1 MQERKPRLSA
11 QGRKVQRQFCITQL
25 IYGFVWASI
34 TFFTV
39 FLKSTGMTPQQ
50 VGLCMSLNSLAG
62 VLAPPVWGV
71 IADKIGS
78 RKRLWLWLL
87 VISGIGFALIPASG
101 AINIAGITLVTF
113 VLPAVTFVRQP
124 TNSILDTMIVST
136 AEQYEG
142 MSYSSI
148 RRWSSLGFA
157 ILSPI
162 YGWLIPKLGIG
173 LPFYMFLFFSLLT
186 AWLGR
191 NLPDVA
197 QEQSTTTSSSAQTE
211 RQALHLSRIFKDYYL
226 IVFLIFNVLLSF
238 GSQTY
243 AYLNYLIEE
252 LQGNAES
259 LMGIMSGLKTV
270 AEITMLSLAP
280 WLSRRLSLPQMLCLS
295 GLFYGTEQILYLF
308 GHSIG
313 YLFVVQ
319 MLNGAGFGMLLGSAV
334 DYAYSLAPKGLETT
348 VTSLYGAGMGIAG
361 IIANALAGW
370 AIATMGVRWMYGMTG
385 LLIFIAIVLFVFSFP
400 FGKHVLKKQSP
411 TEFSAH
417 KCFSPPF

>member
-1 MQERKPRLSA
+1 MKEKKPRLTA
-11 QGRKVQRQFCITQL
+11 QGRKVERQFCAMQL
-25 IYGFVWASI
+25 IYGFVWAST

-62 VLAPPVWGV
+62 VLAPPVWGL

-78 RKRLWLWLL
+78 RKRLWLWLWLL
-87 VISGIGFALIPASG
+87 VISGVGFALIPASG
-101 AINIAGITLVTF
+101 AINIAGITLVTL

-157 ILSPI
+157 LLSPV
-162 YGWLIPKLGIG
+162 YGWLIPVLGLG
-173 LPFYMFLFFSLLT
+173 FPFYMFLFFSLLT

-191 NLPDVA
+191 NLPDV
-197 QEQSTTTSSSAQTE
+197 SADVPSENHE
-211 RQALHLSRIFKDYYL
+211 RTPKKSLHVSRIFKDYYL
-226 IVFLIFNVLLSF
+226 VVFLIFNVLLSF

-243 AYLNYLIEE
+243 YFLNYLIEE
-252 LQGNAES
+252 LNGNAES
-259 LMGIMSGLKTV
+259 LMGIMSGLKTI
-270 AEITMLSLAP
+270 AEITMLSLSPILA
-280 WLSRRLSLPQMLCLS
+280 RRLSLPQMLCLS

-313 YLFVVQ
+313 YLFAVQ

-361 IIANALAGW
+361 IIANAFAGW
-370 AIATMGVRWMYGMTG
+370 AIATVGVRWMYGITG
-385 LLIFIAIVLFVFSFP
+385 VLIFAAIALFIFSFP
-400 FGKHVLKKQSP
+400 FGKHVLKKQPP
-411 TEFSAH
+411 TEFSA
-417 KCFSPPF
+417 KRRV

>member
-1 MQERKPRLSA
+1 MPEKRPRLSA
-11 QGRKVQRQFCITQL
+11 QGRKVERQFCTMQL
-25 IYGFVWASI
+25 IYGFVWAST

-39 FLKSTGMTPQQ
+39 FLKSTGMSPQQ

-62 VLAPPVWGV
+62 VLAPPIWGL
-71 IADKIGS
+71 IADKLGS

-87 VISGIGFALIPASG
+87 VVSGAGFALIPASG
-101 AINIAGITLVTF
+101 SVNIAGITLVTF

-157 ILSPI
+157 LLSPV
-162 YGWLIPKLGIG
+162 YGWLIPVWGIG
-173 LPFYMFLFFSLLT
+173 FPFYMFLFFSLLT

-191 NLPDVA
+191 KLPDVS
-197 QEQSTTTSSSAQTE
+197 QSEPAMPQRAE
-211 RQALHLSRIFKDYYL
+211 APGHALHVSRIFKDYYL
-226 IVFLIFNVLLSF
+226 VVFLIFNVLLSF

-243 AYLNYLIEE
+243 FFLNYLIEE
-252 LQGNAES
+252 LNGNAES
-259 LMGIMSGLKTV
+259 LMGIMSGLKTI
-270 AEITMLSLAP
+270 AEITMLSLSPVLA
-280 WLSRRLSLPQMLCLS
+280 RRLSLPQMLCLS
-295 GLFYGTEQILYLF
+295 GLFYGSEQILYLF

-313 YLFVVQ
+313 YLFAVQ

-348 VTSLYGAGMGIAG
+348 VTSLYGVGMGIAG
-361 IIANALAGW
+361 IIANAFAGW
-370 AIATMGVRWMYGMTG
+370 AIATLGVRWMYGMTG
-385 LLIFIAIVLFVFSFP
+385 VLIFTAIALFICSFP
-400 FGKHVLKKQSP
+400 FGKHVLKKQPP
-411 TEFSAH
+411 TELFGHRCS
-417 KCFSPPF
+417 SPPF

>member
-1 MQERKPRLSA
+1 MPEKRPRLSA
-11 QGRKVQRQFCITQL
+11 QGRKVERQFCAMQL
-25 IYGFVWASI
+25 IYGFVWAST

-39 FLKSTGMTPQQ
+39 FLKSTGMSPQQ

-62 VLAPPVWGV
+62 VLAPPIWGL

-87 VISGIGFALIPASG
+87 VISGAGFALIPASG
-101 AINIAGITLVTF
+101 AVNIAGITLVTF

-157 ILSPI
+157 LLSPV
-162 YGWLIPKLGIG
+162 YGWLIPVWGIG
-173 LPFYMFLFFSLLT
+173 FPFYMFLFFSLLT

-191 NLPDVA
+191 KLPDVSQHAPAA
-197 QEQSTTTSSSAQTE
+197 QATE
-211 RQALHLSRIFKDYYL
+211 VPRQALHISRIFKDYYL
-226 IVFLIFNVLLSF
+226 VVFLIFNVLLSF

-243 AYLNYLIEE
+243 YFLNYLIEE
-252 LQGNAES
+252 LHGNAES
-259 LMGIMSGLKTV
+259 LMGVMSGLKTI
-270 AEITMLSLAP
+270 AEITMLSLSPILA
-280 WLSRRLSLPQMLCLS
+280 RRLSLPQMLCLS
-295 GLFYGTEQILYLF
+295 GLFYGSEQILYLF
-308 GHSIG
+308 GHSIS
-313 YLFVVQ
+313 YLFAVQ
-319 MLNGAGFGMLLGSAV
+319 MLNGAGFGTLLGSAV

-361 IIANALAGW
+361 IIANAFAGW
-370 AIATMGVRWMYGMTG
+370 AIATLGVRWMYGMTG
-385 LLIFIAIVLFVFSFP
+385 VLIFAAIALFVFSFP
-400 FGKHVLKKQSP
+400 FGKHVLKKQPP
-411 TEFSAH
+411 TELF
-417 KCFSPPF
+417 KQRCCSPPF